1 MFFYLSLLHQE
12 ELEKLKSNIKNV
24 KEGGGEENE
33 EEVGCIRI
41 YIYIYSIEPLLT
53 DTHFDNGHN
62 FPNFKC
68 LER

>member
-33 EEVGCIRI
+33 EEVGCIRT
-41 YIYIYSIEPLLT
+41 YIYIQYRTST
-53 DTHFDNGHN
+53 NGHTRTQVEN
-62 FPNFKC
+62 VMVTSCKV
-68 LER
+68 